1 MLPLEEIMKNQTAL
15 NWLVPVIAVLS
26 LFAASVG
33 LFYPNEGSL
42 FSFTAV
48 RGETVQIWGQGW
60 YRYDTPIGALSFKA
74 GDLITLFLA
83 IPVLLVSFV
92 LYRQGSLRGGL
103 LLTGA
108 LTYFLY
114 MYTSLGFGATY
125 NNLFLVYVLIFSA
138 SLFGLI
144 LALTSFD
151 MQALPAHFAET
162 LPRRGIGIFLVVSGV
177 ILSLIWI
184 VLSIL
189 PALLQSKA
197 PPEAYFYT
205 TFMTGIVDIG
215 IVSPALII
223 AGVLIMR
230 RASLGYLLAPT
241 MLVFTCILG
250 PNLTAGGT
258 IQVVEEV
265 ITLGQAMVFTAPFVI
280 LALIALGLTIS
291 LFRNF
296 SEQTPAKLMIKRRK
310 GSRSERYSASG

>member
-1 MLPLEEIMKNQTAL
+1 MKQQSAL
-15 NWLVPVIAVLS
+15 NWLVPLIAVLA
-26 LFAASVG
+26 LLAAGIG

-83 IPVLLVSFV
+83 IPVLIVSFV

-108 LTYFLY
+108 LSYFLY
-114 MYTSLGFGATY
+114 TYISLGFGATY
-125 NNLFLVYVLIFSA
+125 NNLFLVYILLFST

-144 LALTSFD
+144 LALMSFEV
-151 MQALPAHFAET
+151 QALPIHFAET
-162 LPRRGIGIFLVVSGV
+162 LPRRAIGIFLVISGI

-215 IVSPALII
+215 IVAPALII
-223 AGVLIMR
+223 AGVLILR
-230 RASLGYLLAPT
+230 RIPLGDLLAST

-250 PNLTAGGT
+250 PSLTAGGI
-258 IQVVEEV
+258 IQILEGV
-265 ITLGQAMVFTAPFVI
+265 ITVGQAMAFTVPFVI
-280 LALIALGLTIS
+280 LALIAFVLTVR
-291 LFRNF
+291 LFRSF
-296 SEQTPAKLMIKRRK
+296 SEAGTRTHTAKTRK
-310 GSRSERYSASG
+310 QNRLERYSTH

>member
-1 MLPLEEIMKNQTAL
+1 MKQQSAL
-15 NWLVPVIAVLS
+15 NWLVPVIVVLA
-26 LFAASVG
+26 LFAAGIG
-33 LFYPNEGSL
+33 LFYPNEGSP

-83 IPVLLVSFV
+83 IPVLIVSFV

-108 LTYFLY
+108 LAYFLY
-114 MYTSLGFGATY
+114 TYTSLGFGATY
-125 NNLFLVYVLIFSA
+125 NNLFLAYTLIFSA

-151 MQALPAHFAET
+151 VQALPAHFGET
-162 LPRRGIGIFLVVSGV
+162 LPRRGIGFFLIVSGV
-177 ILSLIWI
+177 ILSLIWLA
-184 VLSIL
+184 LSIV

-197 PPEAYFYT
+197 APEAYFYT

-215 IVSPALII
+215 IIAPALLV
-223 AGVLIMR
+223 AGVLILR
-230 RASLGYLLAPT
+230 RAPLGYLLAST

-250 PNLTAGGT
+250 PNLAAGGV
-258 IQVVEEV
+258 IQVAEKV
-265 ITLGQAMVFTAPFVI
+265 ITMGQAMAFTVPFVI
-280 LALIALGLTIS
+280 LALIAIGLTVR
-291 LFRNF
+291 LFRSF
-296 SEQTPAKLMIKRRK
+296 SEAPSKNRAIEQNKRNLN
-310 GSRSERYSASG
+310 ERYSVD

>member
-1 MLPLEEIMKNQTAL
+1 MKQQSAL
-15 NWLVPVIAVLS
+15 TWLVPIIAVLA
-26 LFAASVG
+26 LFAAGIG
-33 LFYPNEGSL
+33 LFYPNEGST

-83 IPVLLVSFV
+83 IPALVVSFV
-92 LYRQGSLRGGL
+92 LYRRGSLRGGL
-103 LLTGA
+103 VLTGA
-108 LTYFLY
+108 LSYFLY
-114 MYTSLGFGATY
+114 TYISLGFGATY

-151 MQALPAHFAET
+151 AESLPAHFTET
-162 LPRRGIGIFLVVSGV
+162 LPRRGIGIFLVVSGI

-184 VLSIL
+184 VLSIA

-215 IVSPALII
+215 IVAPALLV
-223 AGVLIMR
+223 AGVLILR
-230 RASLGYLLAPT
+230 RAPIGYLLAST

-250 PNLTAGGT
+250 PSLMAGG
-258 IQVVEEV
+258 ILQIIEEV
-265 ITLGQAMVFTAPFVI
+265 ITVGQAMAFTVPFVI
-280 LALIALGLTIS
+280 LALIALGLTVR
-291 LFRNF
+291 LFRSF
-296 SEQTPAKLMIKRRK
+296 SETVSRTNPRKRTKLQFSK
-310 GSRSERYSASG
+310 SER

>member
-1 MLPLEEIMKNQTAL
+1 MKQQSAL
-15 NWLVPVIAVLS
+15 NWLVPLIAVLA
-26 LFAASVG
+26 LLAAGIG
-33 LFYPNEGSL
+33 LFYPNEGSS

-83 IPVLLVSFV
+83 IPVLIVSFV

-108 LTYFLY
+108 LSYFLY
-114 MYTSLGFGATY
+114 TYISLGFGATY
-125 NNLFLVYVLIFSA
+125 NNLFLVYILLFST

-144 LALTSFD
+144 LALMSFEV
-151 MQALPAHFAET
+151 QALPIHFAET
-162 LPRRGIGIFLVVSGV
+162 LPRRAIGIFLVISGI

-215 IVSPALII
+215 IVAPALII
-223 AGVLIMR
+223 AGVLILR
-230 RASLGYLLAPT
+230 RIPLGDLLAST

-250 PNLTAGGT
+250 PSLTAGGI
-258 IQVVEEV
+258 IQILEGV
-265 ITLGQAMVFTAPFVI
+265 ITVGQAMAFTVPFVI
-280 LALIALGLTIS
+280 LALIALVLTVR
-291 LFRNF
+291 LFRSF
-296 SEQTPAKLMIKRRK
+296 SEAGTRTHTAKTRK
-310 GSRSERYSASG
+310 QNRLERYSTH